1 MTYDDLKR
9 TFEERHTQYSTQA
22 AQLLRRYNR
31 FSVVRLVAFMAGVG
45 LSLALSDVSIWASV
59 AFAAVFLVAFV
70 RFMLWHR
77 GIAQQRH
84 TALALAQRN
93 ADELRY
99 QALDITDFPDGKA
112 YSDPLHPYAVDLDC
126 FGSYSLF
133 QYLNRAATH
142 RGQQRVANY
151 LTQAATPEALLERQ
165 AAAQELAPMLD
176 WRQGLQVVTHKA
188 QDNPE
193 EVAALLRWLERDD
206 AFVSHSGFLRVAL
219 RLMPLLMLVAV
230 VSLWWG
236 VPYQVLIVLGAVQL
250 LIVRQYAE
258 RINTVQRQTEKA
270 VTFLAPYADIIA
282 HIESATFAA
291 KANKAIQAQLRTD
304 GQTAS
309 ASLKR
314 LAYLIGQLNVRYN
327 IFAVVLSAT
336 VLWDLQWVA
345 RLERWKAQHRHAVAQ
360 WLDAMAEMEALATL
374 GAAHYHHPDWVWPT
388 VTEHE
393 TAFAAR
399 QVGHPLLDRRKR
411 VSNDLHLAG
420 QGHLKLVT
428 GSNMAGKS
436 TFLRAVGVN
445 IVLAMMGAPVCAEAL
460 QLPRLRVYTSMRTQ
474 DALQESTSSFYAE
487 LKRLKV
493 IIEAVESRSDVF
505 FLLDEILK
513 GTNSNDRHRGA
524 KALILQLIQ
533 GEGRGIVATHDLE
546 LGELAAQHPT
556 QIENWCMEVEV
567 QDQALRFDY
576 TLKPGVSQ
584 SFNASYLMQ
593 NMGIRMDALE
603 E

>member
-1 MTYDDLKR
+1 MTYDDLGR
-9 TFEERHTQYSTQA
+9 TFQERHDQYMATAQRLQTQ
-22 AQLLRRYNR
+22 YNR
-31 FSVVRLVAFMAGVG
+31 FSILRLAAFVAGVG
-45 LSLALSDVSIWASV
+45 ASLLLSDVSVWAAV
-59 AFAAVFLVAFV
+59 GFAVVFLVGFV
-70 RFMLWHR
+70 RFMLWHQGLAR
-77 GIAQQRH
+77 QRQ
-84 TALALAQRN
+84 TALTLAQLN
-93 ADELRY
+93 ANERRY
-99 QALDITDFPDGKA
+99 QSLDILDFADGA
-112 YSDPLHPYAVDLDC
+112 AFADPQHPYAVDLDC
-126 FGSYSLF
+126 FGKYSLF
-133 QYLNRAATH
+133 QYLNRAATQ
-142 RGQQRVANY
+142 RGQRRFADY
-151 LTQAATPEALLERQ
+151 LTTGAAPEALPKRQ
-165 AAAQELAPMLD
+165 AAAQELAPQLD
-176 WRQGLQVVTHKA
+176 WRQQLQVVTAAA

-193 EVAALLRWLERDD
+193 EVDALLRWLARED
-206 AFVSHSGFLRVAL
+206 AFVSNNRFLQVAL

-236 VPYQVLIVLGAVQL
+236 VPYQVLIVLGAVQMVIL
-250 LIVRQYAE
+250 RQHVE
-258 RINTVQRQTEKA
+258 RINEVHRQTEKA
-270 VTFLAPYADIIA
+270 VSFLAPYADIIA
-282 HIESATFAA
+282 HIEGATFAA
-291 KANKAIQAQLRTD
+291 KANTGVQDKLRTQ
-304 GQTAS
+304 GQAAS
-309 ASLKR
+309 MSLKR

-327 IFAVVLSAT
+327 IFAVLLSAT
-336 VLWDLQWVA
+336 VLWDLQWVD

-360 WLDAMAEMEALATL
+360 WLDAMAEMEALASL

-388 VTEHE
+388 VVPHE

-399 QVGHPLLDRRKR
+399 QIGHPLLHRQKR
-411 VSNDLHLAG
+411 VCNDLNLAG

-445 IVLAMMGAPVCAEAL
+445 IVLAMMGAPVCAKSL
-460 QLPRLRVYTSMRTQ
+460 TLPQLRVYTSMRTQ

-487 LKRLKV
+487 LKRLKG

-546 LGELAAQHPT
+546 LGALAEQHPHR
-556 QIENWCMEVEV
+556 IENWCMEVEV
-567 QDQALRFDY
+567 LEDALQFDY
-576 TLKPGVSQ
+576 TLKRGVSQ

-603 E
+603 

>member
-1 MTYDDLKR
+1 MTYEDLRR
-9 TFEERHTQYSTQA
+9 TFEERHAQYSA
-22 AQLLRRYNR
+22 KAQRLLTRYNQL
-31 FSVVRLVAFMAGVG
+31 SVVRLVAFVAGAG
-45 LSLALSDVSIWASV
+45 LTLVLSDWGIWVAV
-59 AFAAVFLVAFV
+59 AFAVVFLGGFV
-70 RFMLWHR
+70 RFMLWHQ
-77 GIAQQRH
+77 GLAHQRQ
-84 TALALAQRN
+84 TALALAQLN
-93 ADELRY
+93 ANELRY
-99 QALDITDFPDGKA
+99 QSLDILDFPDGKA
-112 YSDPLHPYAVDLDC
+112 FVDAQHPYAVDLDC
-126 FGSYSLF
+126 FGAYSLF
-133 QYLNRAATH
+133 QYLNRAATQ
-142 RGQQRVANY
+142 RGQSRFADY
-151 LTQAATPEALLERQ
+151 LTAGAAPDVLPERQ
-165 AAAQELAPMLD
+165 AAAQELAPQLD
-176 WRQGLQVVTHKA
+176 WRQQLQVVTAAA

-206 AFVSHSGFLRVAL
+206 AFVSNNSFLQVAL

-236 VPYQVLIVLGAVQL
+236 VPYQVLIVLGGIQ
-250 LIVRQYAE
+250 IMIIRPYAE
-258 RINTVQRQTEKA
+258 RINAVQRQTDKA
-270 VTFLAPYADIIA
+270 VSFLSPYADIIG

-291 KANKAIQAQLRTD
+291 KANATVQDQLRTD

-327 IFAVVLSAT
+327 MFAVVLSAT
-336 VLWDLQWVA
+336 VLWDLQWVD

-360 WLDAMAEMEALATL
+360 WLDAMAEMEALASL

-388 VTEHE
+388 VVPHE

-399 QVGHPLLDRRKR
+399 QIGHPLLDRHKR
-411 VSNDLHLAG
+411 VCNDLDLTG

-460 QLPRLRVYTSMRTQ
+460 QLPRLQVYTSMRTQ

-546 LGELAAQHPT
+546 LGALAEQHPDR
-556 QIENWCMEVEV
+556 IENWCMEVEV
-567 QDQALRFDY
+567 LDDALQFDY
-576 TLKPGVSQ
+576 TLKRGVSQ

-593 NMGIRMDALE
+593 NMGIQIDALE
-603 E
+603 